1 VETNQIDRLLEEI
14 AALRNALEIERAR
27 TVRPEISLDRA
38 QWLASMLEHSP
49 DTICILDRDGNM
61 LYLNHTPTGREL
73 ASYVGRKAVDFMPQ
87 EGQALWQSCFD
98 RAWGSGQ
105 PQQVEIPSTEN
116 FWWNVRLVPIRPGA
130 GAGRKAEP
138 TFVLGIGTDVTE
150 RKRAEQALAL
160 KDQQL
165 RVALEGSGMGQWQWD
180 LAHDRGSWD
189 PTTRK
194 ILGLGDAPDLNYKA
208 FLDRVHPEDRRRV
221 RTHFERA
228 LATGECP
235 AFEHRIHTPDG
246 TERWVLLLAKV
257 VPDES
262 GKPTH
267 LLGGLLDISQERRGQ
282 VEKQRAQKLE
292 ALGQLAGGVA
302 HDFNNLLVAIMGNIQ
317 IASAKRG
324 DVERAQLLNEAL
336 SACSRAAELTK
347 QLLAFGRRQHIH
359 EHPLDV
365 HALLDDTLRLLRR
378 LVPETIAI
386 ELLKAHKLPRVL
398 GDRGQLE
405 QVIVNLCINARDAMT
420 PSGGRL
426 VLETEQVVING
437 KFRESHPWARP
448 GRYVLVSVSD
458 TGMGIPPENI
468 DRIFEPF
475 FTTKEM
481 GTGLGLSSAY
491 GVVKQH
497 GGLLHVYSEPDNGT
511 TFKVYLPVA
520 ERDAAE
526 VGPKIEEPVRGGT
539 ETILLAE
546 DEAPVRRVVKLILS
560 EAGYKVIEAA
570 NGAVAVELFKAT
582 PDAIDLVLLDAVM
595 PEKSGS
601 QAAAEIHAIKPDI
614 ALVLSSGYSDV
625 LASDPTAVADLA
637 FLAKPYEPDTL
648 LRVVRRVLDSKHGD
662 PS

>member
-14 AALRNALEIERAR
+14 AALRGALELERAR
-27 TVRPEISLDRA
+27 AVRPEAALDRA

-49 DTICILDRDGNM
+49 DTICILDRDGYM
-61 LYLNHTPTGREL
+61 LYLNRTPPGREL
-73 ASYVGRKAVDFMPQ
+73 ASYVGRKAVEFMPQ

-98 RAWGSGQ
+98 RAWASGQ
-105 PQQVEIPSTEN
+105 PQQVEIPSTEH
-116 FWWNVRLVPIRPGA
+116 FWWNVRLVPIRPGT
-130 GAGRKAEP
+130 GATHQSEP
-138 TFVLGIGTDVTE
+138 TFLLGIGTDVTE

-180 LAHDRGSWD
+180 LAHDRGNWD
-189 PTTRK
+189 QTTRK
-194 ILGLGDAPDLNYKA
+194 ILGLGDVPDLNYKA

-235 AFEHRIHTPDG
+235 AFEHRVHLPDG

-257 VPDES
+257 VMGES

-317 IASAKRG
+317 IASSKRA
-324 DVERAQLLNEAL
+324 DTERAQFLNEAL

-365 HALLDDTLRLLRR
+365 HAMLDDTLRLLRR
-378 LVPETIAI
+378 LVPETIAM
-386 ELLKAHKLPRVL
+386 ELLKARKLPRVL

-405 QVIVNLCINARDAMT
+405 QVIVNLCINGRDAMM
-420 PSGGRL
+420 PGGGRL

-448 GRYVLVSVSD
+448 GRYVLISVSD
-458 TGMGIPPENI
+458 TGSGIPPENL

-560 EAGYKVIEAA
+560 EAGYRVIEAA
-570 NGAVAVELFKAT
+570 NGAVAVDLFKAT
-582 PDAIDLVLLDAVM
+582 PDSIDLVLLDAVM

-625 LASDPTAVADLA
+625 LATDPTAIADLA

-648 LRVVRRVLDSKHGD
+648 LRVVRRVLDSKHGGEA
-662 PS
+662 

>member
-1 VETNQIDRLLEEI
+1 MEWSEQLSSGLLR
-14 AALRNALEIERAR
+14 AALDAIVVTDDQGSIVLVNAQAEELFGYPHADLLGRPVEVLVPDRYRTEYAEHRRR
-27 TVRPEISLDRA
+27 TVAEPRPG
-38 QWLASMLEHSP
+38 P
-49 DTICILDRDGNM
+49 VG
-61 LYLNHTPTGREL
+61 YLRLPARRCDGREFPSEL
-73 ASYVGRKAVDFMPQ
+73 SLSAVRTDH
-87 EGQALWQSCFD
+87 G
-98 RAWGSGQ
+98 
-105 PQQVEIPSTEN
+105 
-116 FWWNVRLVPIRPGA
+116 RLVVAVIRD
-130 GAGRKAEP
+130 
-138 TFVLGIGTDVTE
+138 ITDLLRADEE
-150 RKRAEQALAL
+150 RRALRAEA
-160 KDQQL
+160 
-165 RVALEGSGMGQWQWD
+165 
-180 LAHDRGSWD
+180 
-189 PTTRK
+189 
-194 ILGLGDAPDLNYKA
+194 
-208 FLDRVHPEDRRRV
+208 
-221 RTHFERA
+221 ER
-228 LATGECP
+228 
-235 AFEHRIHTPDG
+235 
-246 TERWVLLLAKV
+246 
-257 VPDES
+257 
-262 GKPTH
+262 
-267 LLGGLLDISQERRGQ
+267 
-282 VEKQRAQKLE
+282 QRLE
-292 ALGQLAGGVA
+292 AQLHRTRRMESLGQLAGGVA

-317 IASAKRG
+317 IGSAKTN
-324 DVERAQLLNEAL
+324 DLERAQFLNEAL

-386 ELLKAHKLPRVL
+386 ELLKARQLPRVL

-405 QVIVNLCINARDAMT
+405 QVIVNLCINARDAMPT
-420 PSGGRL
+420 GGRL

-437 KFRESHPWARP
+437 KFRETHPWARP
-448 GRYVLVSVSD
+448 GRYVLISVSD
-458 TGMGIPPENI
+458 TGTGIAPEHI

-526 VGPKIEEPVRGGT
+526 VGSKIEEPVRGGT

-546 DEAPVRRVVKLILS
+546 DEAPVRRVVKLILT
-560 EAGYKVIEAA
+560 EAGYTVIEAA
-570 NGAVAVELFKAT
+570 NGAVAVELFSKT

-601 QAAAEIHAIKPDI
+601 QAAAEIHAIKPDV

-625 LASDPTAVADLA
+625 LATDPTAIADIA

-648 LRVVRRVLDSKHGD
+648 LRVVRRTLDTKREIFVERGT
-662 PS
+662 